1 MIFFVANDGTI
12 INSVPSQVYQGS
24 AEANDVYLIA
34 PFATGLQVAVA
45 FKLPNGV
52 YTERYPMTGIGE
64 IEGIINKQSGKPYSG
79 WQFAVPNDITQ
90 YFGTVTA
97 QFFIYTANGAITAT
111 SSTSFVV
118 GKGVPTDLTSP
129 PPPDVYTK
137 IMENLSNMQQQ
148 LDNGWFTAR
157 AVAAWNSAYT
167 YSGGDLVF
175 YQNKGAYGVLLKS
188 LTDNN
193 NSAPYS
199 ADGVLDTDNW
209 LLVSD
214 FNILTDLYNLQTE
227 MELAVKT
234 ATEKA
239 QAAGESADNAQS
251 SSQSSAASAQAAQEA
266 AQSVQASA
274 EYLEGIQSGT
284 IAVAK
289 AEKDGTGENI
299 AEQFTNINDKIPST
313 ASAENQLADKAF
325 VNSSIN
331 NMAAFY
337 ITSNAQGDA
346 FATRASLL
354 AAATFYSGGAIRVP
368 TQNDYAI
375 VLADESQPKGVDGS
389 YPTTRY
395 SYQGGVYPDGQ
406 WDFQYIVNNTSLTQD
421 QVNAINSG
429 ISAQKI
435 ASMEAATAAKYTK
448 PSSGIPESD
457 LALGVQ
463 SKLNA
468 SSSGFIKNLY
478 NLGAFD
484 TYVSNGDGTGTVT
497 RKTGKTVFNGTEE
510 WISGGDNWYTNKIDS
525 TVYTPSELVTS
536 IPELHI
542 NAGGGK
548 YAVGAYGLKATY
560 TTLESWLAHLRQN
573 PVVVEYPLIDV
584 FTYTER
590 VIENQPIHLA
600 NQEEENYWHEEWRK
614 VLNLAT
620 VKEVRQGVQTVIAS
634 NLPAGTYTLTLNDS
648 NYNPNGQY
656 IIYADDNSFPATHT
670 QLPCTFSSASPIS
683 EVKIYVNLIGGTTSI
698 MLNQGSYPYP
708 YEPYNG
714 NILREKDLKNLLSF
728 GNEFNFFTQSNER
741 IWIGYRGGKITE
753 AYYFGDG
760 GGRGN
765 TLPIVAKELYE
776 APTSGTTKVRMYSP
790 NNPPPLP
797 NSRIALTLMRTNL
810 TVSNGEIIA
819 DSVPDIE
826 GNTLYVFIK
835 DNIPYLGWCISPEGE
850 GDYRVYTSAG
860 NGSGWLYRIQIIN
873 S

>member
-52 YTERYPMTGIGE
+52 YTERYPMTKIGE
-64 IEGIINKQSGKPYSG
+64 IEGVINKQSGKPYSG
-79 WQFAVPNDITQ
+79 WQFAVPNEITQ

-157 AVAAWNSAYT
+157 AVAAWNPEYT

-175 YQNKGAYGVLLKS
+175 YQDKGDYGVLLKS

-199 ADGVLDTDNW
+199 ADGVLDAGNW

-239 QAAGESADNAQS
+239 QAAGKSADNAQS

-299 AEQFTNINDKIPST
+299 AEQFTDINGKIPST

-429 ISAQKI
+429 ITKEIVDQLTKGNVTGVKG
-435 ASMEAATAAKYTK
+435 AAETAYRVGNVNLTPENIGAVNK
-448 PSSGIPESD
+448 SG
-457 LALGVQ
+457 
-463 SKLNA
+463 
-468 SSSGFIKNLY
+468 
-478 NLGAFD
+478 D
-484 TYVSNGDGTGTVT
+484 TITGDISII
-497 RKTGKTVFNGTEE
+497 GKTT
-510 WISGGDNWYTNKIDS
+510 
-525 TVYTPSELVTS
+525 
-536 IPELHI
+536 
-542 NAGGGK
+542 
-548 YAVGAYGLKATY
+548 
-560 TTLESWLAHLRQN
+560 
-573 PVVVEYPLIDV
+573 
-584 FTYTER
+584 
-590 VIENQPIHLA
+590 
-600 NQEEENYWHEEWRK
+600 
-614 VLNLAT
+614 
-620 VKEVRQGVQTVIAS
+620 
-634 NLPAGTYTLTLNDS
+634 
-648 NYNPNGQY
+648 
-656 IIYADDNSFPATHT
+656 IYDPT
-670 QLPCTFSSASPIS
+670 
-683 EVKIYVNLIGGTTSI
+683 IGGTYLELGRKTASGIEFHCQSGNSYLDFDAYIQANSATSETEVGTAQLVYAARQHTFSGPI
-698 MLNQGSYPYP
+698 VAKSVNDFIS
-708 YEPYNG
+708 E
-714 NILREKDLKNLLSF
+714 
-728 GNEFNFFTQSNER
+728 GNEFNFFTQSNYR
-741 IWIGYRGGKITE
+741 IWIGYRGGEILE
-753 AYYFGDG
+753 GYYMGAG
-760 GGRGN
+760 TGNGN
-765 TLPIVAKELYE
+765 TAPLTAKELYE
-776 APTSGTTKVRMYSP
+776 APTAGITKVRMYSP

-797 NSRIALTLMRTNL
+797 KSRIALTLMGTNL
-810 TVSNGEIIA
+810 TVSNNVIIA
-819 DSVPDIE
+819 DSVSDIE
-826 GNTLYVFIK
+826 ENTLYVFIK
-835 DNIPYLGWCISPEGE
+835 DNIPYLGWCVSPEGE
-850 GDYRVYTSAG
+850 GDYIVYTSAG
-860 NGSGWLYRIQIIN
+860 NGRGWLYRIQIIN